1 MPERGRLAPHEMHE
15 LHEIL
20 GMETSGLKKLDAM
33 KDEVTDAELR
43 RVMDE
48 CLSKKREHI
57 QQAVNLLR
65 QTGITT

>member
-1 MPERGRLAPHEMHE
+1 LPERGRLAPHEMHE

-57 QQAVNLLR
+57 QQAVSLLR